1 MYLNNLNS
9 FLMSELT
16 CSRRVRREICYS
28 PPSCPLLSPILIFTE
43 IVLSSLSTG
52 SVSIVMIVLTSSLLS
67 LHPVSKFVEISLYS
81 PASCRAYVG
90 LDTGHSDNN
99 ASFNKEG

>member
-1 MYLNNLNS
+1 M
-9 FLMSELT
+9 
-16 CSRRVRREICYS
+16 
-28 PPSCPLLSPILIFTE
+28 SPIVPYSYLYGNS
-43 IVLSSLSTG
+43 LSSLSTG

-67 LHPVSKFVEISLYS
+67 LHPVSKFVEIRLYS
-81 PASCRAYVG
+81 PASCRACVG

>member
-43 IVLSSLSTG
+43 IVLAVLARAQ
-52 SVSIVMIVLTSSLLS
+52 SVL
-67 LHPVSKFVEISLYS
+67 
-81 PASCRAYVG
+81 
-90 LDTGHSDNN
+90 
-99 ASFNKEG
+99 